1 MFESI
6 LVPLDGSAHSERALV
21 TGLELA
27 KLNGA
32 KLTLL
37 AVILAYKD
45 VHVPHVAQLDEQAR
59 QRAELYLAPFVEDAR
74 SKGLD
79 VASLITH
86 GEPSQEIIKA
96 AREISADLIVMSTHG
111 IGATGRHALGSVAMR
126 VLQESDCPVLMVRIP
141 VSSSSSP

>member
-27 KLNGA
+27 KMNGA
-32 KLTLL
+32 RLTLL

-45 VHVPHVAQLDEQAR
+45 VHAPRVAQLDEQAR
-59 QRAELYLAPFVEDAR
+59 QRAEMYLAPFLEDAR

-79 VASLITH
+79 VARLILH
-86 GEPSQEIIKA
+86 GEPAQEIIKA
-96 AREISADLIVMSTHG
+96 GREVSADLIVMSTHG

-126 VLQESDCPVLMVRIP
+126 VLQESECPVLMVRVP
-141 VSSSSSP
+141 RSSSSSP